1 MPCHGRTIIG
11 KIHCSDIN
19 NSLWI
24 FGKLGAERRLYI
36 EREKLFEM
44 LIFTMYLKIIEIGK
58 VSNMSI
64 SATKKDDDDLEISLK
79 KLLSDNIFR
88 NCRKAAY
95 PPIRII
101 FQYSY
106 RNWYFEQLFSIY
118 IKGTYFPRYSRKA
131 IGLW

>member
-1 MPCHGRTIIG
+1 
-11 KIHCSDIN
+11 
-19 NSLWI
+19 
-24 FGKLGAERRLYI
+24 
-36 EREKLFEM
+36 M

-58 VSNMSI
+58 VNNMSI
-64 SATKKDDDDLEISLK
+64 STTKKDADDLEISLK

-106 RNWYFEQLFSIY
+106 RN
-118 IKGTYFPRYSRKA
+118 
-131 IGLW
+131 